1 MVGAGLE
8 AADDKELVE
17 RSKKGDETAFKQL
30 VLKYQKKVYMIV
42 YSMISN
48 HQDSLEL
55 SQEVFLRVFRHLP
68 SFEGTSSFYTWLYR
82 ITVNICIDYYRR
94 KRLKAYEYDDRLDH
108 APTQAEEDVFPLV
121 SSASRDTPT
130 GRLLREELGA
140 KIREAMDRLPPKHRL
155 VFVLREEEGLSY
167 EEIADVAGIPIGTV
181 MSRLF
186 HARRKLQERLAK
198 YLH

>member
-1 MVGAGLE
+1 LE
-8 AADDKELVE
+8 ATDDRELVE
-17 RSKKGDETAFKQL
+17 RFKNGDEGAFKQL

-42 YSMISN
+42 YAMISN
-48 HQDSLEL
+48 HQDTLEV

-68 SFEGTSSFYTWLYR
+68 AFEGTSSFYTWLYR
-82 ITVNICIDYYRR
+82 ITVNLCIDYYRR
-94 KRLKAYEYDDRLDH
+94 KRIKAYEYDDTLSH
-108 APTQAEEDVFPLV
+108 GATQAEEDVYPLV

-130 GRLLREELGA
+130 GRLLREELGQ
-140 KIREAMDRLPPKHRL
+140 KIREAMDKLPPKHRL

-167 EEIADVAGIPIGTV
+167 EEIADVVGVPVGTV

-186 HARRKLQERLAK
+186 HARRKLQERLAR